1 MNDLLK
7 PFLLEGRVA
16 LVTGASS
23 GFGRHF
29 GSVLAAAGA
38 KVVLAAR
45 RTERVQEA
53 CETIARAGGEAIAV
67 TMDVTDS
74 TSVRAAFEASEQ
86 AFGVVTV
93 VVNNA
98 GISIP
103 KPLVD
108 LSDSDWTDVIDTNLN
123 GLAYVTRESAQRM
136 IAAGVGGS
144 HALRPESQTTKR
156 IAQGQGGDKAH
167 VAHVGILQQSRHAA
181 DHIACCTGLVRRE
194 IADLHNALAPG
205 LGARAPTDLHLDGVV
220 QIGLEK
226 QRLAGSEPQSQRS
239 LDASADIL
247 EDQKMG
253 KEPRERG
260 AECAVVALGNE
271 GLGLM
276 AARMVRL
283 DPTRPS
289 DARGA

>member
-1 MNDLLK
+1 MNELLK

-144 HALRPESQTTKR
+144 VVNIASILAHREQKLLTNYAASKAAVVQFTRTAALELAAHNIRVNALCPGYFETELNRGWLQSED
-156 IAQGQGGDKAH
+156 GQA
-167 VAHVGILQQSRHAA
+167 
-181 DHIACCTGLVRRE
+181 LVRR
-194 IADLHNALAPG
+194 IPQRRSGDLIDLNGPLLLLA
-205 LGARAPTDLHLDGVV
+205 
-220 QIGLEK
+220 
-226 QRLAGSEPQSQRS
+226 
-239 LDASADIL
+239 
-247 EDQKMG
+247 
-253 KEPRERG
+253 
-260 AECAVVALGNE
+260 
-271 GLGLM
+271 
-276 AARMVRL
+276 
-283 DPTRPS
+283 S
-289 DARGA
+289 DAGALMTGAALTVDGGHVLSSL